1 MTIAASFGRLT
12 RLPKGLAV
20 LVISAL
26 SVVSWVAVILVI
38 VALRRAAIGAI

>member
-12 RLPKGLAV
+12 RLPRGLAI

-26 SVVSWVAVILVI
+26 SAVPWAAVILVI